1 MNIKQIFSKKKK
13 YTANSDGVTMLHK
26 KLNFAAT
33 EAYKLLRTNLMFT
46 LPDSEGCRIV
56 GITSAI
62 RGEGKSTTAT
72 NLSYSI
78 AETGKKVL
86 LVDADLRIPSIAKKL
101 DVQEVPGLS
110 NVLVEHEGI
119 DKAVIHMPELDNW
132 HVLPSG
138 NRPPNPTEL
147 LTSSQMT
154 SFVKKISDSYDF
166 VIFDLPP
173 VDLVSDA
180 LAISPLLDG
189 MLLVVREDY
198 LERRELNKCI
208 KRLEL
213 SNVKVLGVVMNDA
226 DDGTS
231 SYGHYKRNKH
241 YKSSYYKTSEY
252 QSAYGIEAEAM
263 RKK

>member
-1 MNIKQIFSKKKK
+1 LDIKGIFSRKKKQS
-13 YTANSDGVTMLHK
+13 SDATGVTMLHK
-26 KLNFAAT
+26 KLNFAAS

-46 LPDSEGCRIV
+46 LPDSDGCRIV
-56 GITSAI
+56 GITSSI
-62 RGEGKSTTAT
+62 RGEGKSTTSI

-86 LVDADLRIPSIAKKL
+86 LIDADLRIPSVAKKL
-101 DVQEVPGLS
+101 DIQEVPGLS
-110 NVLVEHEGI
+110 NVLVEHEGF
-119 DKAVIHMPELDNW
+119 DKAIIHMPELDNW

-138 NRPPNPTEL
+138 NIPPNPNEL

-154 SFVKKISDSYDF
+154 SFVKKISQNYDF

-189 MLLVVREDY
+189 MLLVVRENY

-226 DDGTS
+226 DDGVS
-231 SYGHYKRNKH
+231 AYSRYKINKD
-241 YKSSYYKTSEY
+241 YKSSYYINREHKTASTTE
-252 QSAYGIEAEAM
+252 SSRE
-263 RKK
+263 K